1 MTYAAGNNHQEV
13 CVTLIAGSADV
24 RAQVGAEEV
33 PMGAKGTGREQA
45 MFLFFCFVDW
55 KIHVVAL
62 EVLLNDLNFIYLVF
76 ESLACRC
83 KSLQY

>member
-33 PMGAKGTGREQA
+33 PMGAKGTGRQQA
-45 MFLFFCFVDW
+45 MFFFGFCR
-55 KIHVVAL
+55 L
-62 EVLLNDLNFIYLVF
+62 EDPRGCLRG
-76 ESLACRC
+76 AT
-83 KSLQY
+83 K